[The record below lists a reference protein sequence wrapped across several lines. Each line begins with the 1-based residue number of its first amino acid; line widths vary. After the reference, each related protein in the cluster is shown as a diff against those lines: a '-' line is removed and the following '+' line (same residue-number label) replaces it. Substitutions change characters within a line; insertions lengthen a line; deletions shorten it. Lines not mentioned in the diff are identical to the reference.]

1 MEEAL
6 YLAHHGILG
15 QKWGIRRFQN
25 PDGSL
30 TDAGKRKR
38 GIGDGTSAKK
48 KAKPDSKIKAAVKK
62 NFKENYYDP
71 KVKEYQ
77 DMGYSKKEATDLADK
92 RYAKMK
98 KIAIGTG
105 VALGVGAVAAGAL
118 YYGRNYADYT
128 IKKGITLQT
137 LTRDTDRLSKG
148 SHFYTNYL
156 KADKILYEGMFGGK
170 GNSLKYKMQMPVNK
184 EIKIAANKSAEK
196 VFNKTLNKNVISNAF
211 NLAIQDAK
219 TNGVSSA
226 GEIRELEYARDYILG
241 LKGTSGAGHNSI
253 YKRYNRAMPVLD
265 KHAYTKTLNESFNKA
280 LQKSGYSGILDVNDT
295 SVSMLRGFRPT
306 IITDKSVVDAASMS
320 IKQLTDKEVTKGSI
334 FGRKYSKTLIKLD
347 NPAYGAIATI
357 ATGEYAGKASGAIS
371 DRKASKEIE
380 RRKLEE
386 FRKKSVKNP

>member
-1 MEEAL
+1 MEERL

-30 TDAGKRKR
+30 TEAGKRKQER
-38 GIGDGTSAKK
+38 NDKTIAKK
-48 KAKPDSKIKAAVKK
+48 KAKQEGKVKVAVKK
-62 NFKENYYDP
+62 VFKENYYDP
-71 KVKEYQ
+71 KVKEYEG
-77 DMGYSKKEATDLADK
+77 MGYSKKEATELADK

-128 IKKGITLQT
+128 IKQGITLQT
-137 LTRDTDRLSKG
+137 LTHDTDRLSKG

-156 KADKILYEGMFGGK
+156 KADKILYEGMFGGRGK
-170 GNSLKYKMQMPVNK
+170 DLKYKMQMPVNK
-184 EIKIAANKSAEK
+184 ELKIAANKSAEK
-196 VFNKTLNKNVISNAF
+196 VFNKTFDKNTISNVF
-211 NLAIQDAK
+211 NNAILDAK

-241 LKGTSGAGHNSI
+241 RKGTSGAGHNSM

-265 KHAYTKTLNESFNKA
+265 KHPYTKKLNESFNTA
-280 LQKSGYSGILDVNDT
+280 LKKSGYSGILDVNDT

-306 IITDKSVVDAASMS
+306 IITDKSVVNASNMTMS
-320 IKQLTDKEVTKGSI
+320 QLTKQEVSKGTM
-334 FGRKYSKTLIKLD
+334 FGRKYSKALLKLD
-347 NPAYGAIATI
+347 HPAYGAITTV
-357 ATGEYAGKASGAIS
+357 ATGEYAGMISGAIS
-371 DRKASKEIE
+371 DKKASNEIE
-380 RRKLEE
+380 RRKIDEM
-386 FRKKSVKNP
+386 RKKSVKK